1 MKKLLKEYI
10 KKEFE
15 LQDRSIVATPEDRDY
30 LEAFAK
36 ANHGCMDFILMQ
48 MSINYGYK
56 IALLNVL
63 EQLEINQGKSIN

>member
-10 KKEFE
+10 ANELK
-15 LQDRSIVATPEDRDY
+15 LQDRHLIATPEDRDY

-36 ANHGCMDFILMQ
+36 ANHGSMDYLLMQ

-56 IALLNVL
+56 IALQNVL
-63 EQLEINQGKSIN
+63 EHLEINQGKSIN